1 MYLRRHPHARV
12 ALHGLVVHA
21 AQAHR
26 LHARTNG
33 RVVQLG
39 RSGRAGRPAVGGRSW
54 SCTCSRTELE
64 LKLLEERRRAELLC
78 SDSTLIVFSSD
89 NGGPVYFGGGAGA
102 NNWPL
107 RGGKVRFF
115 GCKSART

>member
-1 MYLRRHPHARV
+1 MLAAIEAHDPSIPLFFFWAAHTVHTPLQVPKLWYDRFEHVDNEPRRKYLAMVNWLDTAIHNVTDLLKTKQMY
-12 ALHGLVVHA
+12 
-21 AQAHR
+21 
-26 LHARTNG
+26 
-33 RVVQLG
+33 
-39 RSGRAGRPAVGGRSW
+39 
-54 SCTCSRTELE
+54 
-64 LKLLEERRRAELLC
+64 
-78 SDSTLIVFSSD
+78 DSTLIVFSSD

>member
-1 MYLRRHPHARV
+1 MVNWLDTAIHNVTDLLKTKQMY
-12 ALHGLVVHA
+12 
-21 AQAHR
+21 
-26 LHARTNG
+26 
-33 RVVQLG
+33 
-39 RSGRAGRPAVGGRSW
+39 
-54 SCTCSRTELE
+54 
-64 LKLLEERRRAELLC
+64 
-78 SDSTLIVFSSD
+78 DSTLIVFSSD